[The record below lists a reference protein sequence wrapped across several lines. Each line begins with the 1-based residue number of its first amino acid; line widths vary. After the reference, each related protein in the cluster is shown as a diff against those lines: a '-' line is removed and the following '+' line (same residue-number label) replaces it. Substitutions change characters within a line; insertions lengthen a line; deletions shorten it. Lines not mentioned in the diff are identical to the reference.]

1 MEFLVV
7 AKNLT
12 PLIGARAAQQM
23 GLITVNRENFKFTK
37 PPKRFRSEVKSVKTT
52 EEIV

>member
-1 MEFLVV
+1 MEFLVI

-23 GLITVNRENFKFTK
+23 GLIMVIQENFNFTK
-37 PPKRFRSEVKSVKTT
+37 PPKCFRSEVKSVKTT